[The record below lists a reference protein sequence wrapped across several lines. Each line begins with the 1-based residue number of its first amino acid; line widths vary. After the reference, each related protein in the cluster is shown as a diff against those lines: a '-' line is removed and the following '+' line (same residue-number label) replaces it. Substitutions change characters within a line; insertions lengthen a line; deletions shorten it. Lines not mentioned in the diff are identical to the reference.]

1 MTYRNLEVPGINSFS
16 ATFYRNDSDVEY
28 VAGEKLPHINDALEI
43 YVLIEG
49 DASFA
54 VEASRYELSPGDV
67 IITKPNEIHNC
78 ILNSSSVHKH
88 LCFWFD
94 TSTPFIFDSFLK
106 HELGCGNLIRPSDA
120 AQEKLNIIYDEII
133 AASDEGDIH
142 KQFYLCLEMLHI
154 LKEFTNSEGN
164 AKPPTPIMR
173 EIISDMNQ
181 NFKKIRNLDYFTAK
195 YYLSPSTLNRLFK
208 SYIKTTP
215 KTYLE
220 TKKLS
225 FSRMLLMSGKS
236 VAEAARESGFDTPTN
251 YIRTF
256 RRRFGITPKQYAAN
270 TRKTD
275 FV

>member
-1 MTYRNLEVPGINSFS
+1 MFHRNFTVPDINNFS
-16 ATFYRNDSDVEY
+16 ATFYGNVSNFSYAKKEW
-28 VAGEKLPHINDALEI
+28 KPHINDALEI

-49 DASFA
+49 DVSFA
-54 VEASRYELSPGDV
+54 VEGSRYDLSPGDV
-67 IITKPNEIHNC
+67 IITKPNEIHGC
-78 ILNSSSVHKH
+78 ILNSNSVHNH

-94 TSTPFIFDSFLK
+94 TSNSFIFEPFLK
-106 HELGCGNLIRPSDA
+106 HELGHNNLIRPDEES
-120 AQEKLNIIYDEII
+120 KKRLYFIYSEFLK
-133 AASDEGDIH
+133 ASDEGDIH
-142 KQFYLCLEMLHI
+142 KQFYLSLEMLHI
-154 LKEFTNSEGN
+154 LKRFVLEEGQ
-164 AKPPTPIMR
+164 AEVPSPIVR

-181 NFKKIRNLDYFTAK
+181 NFKKIRNLDYFTVK

-208 SYIKTTP
+208 RYIKTTP

-225 FSRMLLMSGKS
+225 FSRMLLMAGKS
-236 VAEAARESGFDTPTN
+236 VSEAARESGFDTPTN

-256 RRRFGITPKQYAAN
+256 KRRFGITPKQYAAN